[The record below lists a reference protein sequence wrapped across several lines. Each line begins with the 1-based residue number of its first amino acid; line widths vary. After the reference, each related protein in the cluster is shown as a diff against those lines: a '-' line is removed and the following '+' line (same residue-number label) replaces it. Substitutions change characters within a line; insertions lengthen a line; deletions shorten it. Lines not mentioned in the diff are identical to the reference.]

1 MLDAGVCEFLEFE
14 LRDFLRT
21 NYTAVLSKDTVD
33 DGDGR
38 FKFLSPLF
46 SVAVSSAVLQR
57 TAAGIAR

>member
-1 MLDAGVCEFLEFE
+1 MLDAGVCEFLEVE
-14 LRDFLRT
+14 LRDFLQT
-21 NYTAVLSKDTVD
+21 NYTAVLGKESGD

-38 FKFLSPLF
+38 SKFVQPLL